1 MRGYFVLSS
10 LIGLAAVAQ
19 PSMEG
24 ADVTADFA
32 LDMPAAQRT
41 KFDAETIA
49 NVSELEKDI
58 IDEADSIWSWMRQ
71 VIASPLSTGDYACLT
86 MKAHGGKRRLRQ
98 TIQIGYCEPLGTNM
112 SFEVSIGHVTKSL
125 HLPEW
130 LDPSGGSITFPKF
143 FSQVYD
149 DTQCTVNST
158 IADAGLASLP
168 DVHHIHI
175 GNGKC
180 VVKIEEEPL
189 PTLPPTAEETTTT
202 PSPTQT
208 TTTPS
213 PTQTSTTPAPSET
226 PTPTIQSDTPVPSAA
241 EPEIDVSADVTVN

>member
-1 MRGYFVLSS
+1 MRGYFLLSC

-19 PSMEG
+19 PSMED
-24 ADVTADFA
+24 ADVTTDFA

-86 MKAHGGKRRLRQ
+86 MKAHGGKRLLRQ
-98 TIQIGYCEPLGTNM
+98 TIQIGYW
-112 SFEVSIGHVTKSL
+112 HVTKSL

-130 LDPSGGSITFPKF
+130 LDPTGGSITFPKF

-180 VVKIEEEPL
+180 VAKIEEEPL
-189 PTLPPTAEETTTT
+189 PTMPPTAKETTTT
-202 PSPTQT
+202 PSPKQT
-208 TTTPS
+208 TTSPS
-213 PTQTSTTPAPSET
+213 PTQTSTTPASTET
-226 PTPTIQSDTPVPSAA
+226 PTPTIQGDAPVPSAA